1 MTPASPA
8 VSREDAPRFFEA
20 RIALLFC
27 APLIVNGVAMP
38 FLPVWL
44 HGLSLSDNEIG
55 ILLGLPMFI
64 RVLTAPVAGIIADRI
79 RERAHVLI
87 VSAVLALAMAL
98 SLFHTHS
105 FLAILIVYG
114 LHQAVFS
121 PYLPIT
127 EAITLTGVR
136 RWRYDY
142 GRMRFWG
149 SLAFI
154 GATMV
159 GGVLIGRHG
168 GDVVLPM
175 MAVGCFL
182 MIVTALLAP
191 RVGRPRQPT
200 PLAGLASPPARALRQ
215 FDLQLLMLGV
225 ALVNGSHA
233 MLFAF
238 SAIYWQEIGFSG
250 TAIAVL
256 WSAGVF
262 AEVLVFIFARALLL
276 RFSLWTMIFTGCF
289 LAVLRWILFPHD
301 LGFPGYFV
309 LQCFHAFTFATMHVG
324 MQNMLVRR
332 VAEQQEASA
341 QGLYFFYNGSFTA
354 LLTLVSGSLFALYH
368 VQAFYMMSV
377 VAAVGCGLAL
387 CGWRLRPGRNTV
399 PLPT

>member
-1 MTPASPA
+1 MSAASPT
-8 VSREDAPRFFEA
+8 VSRADAPRFFEA
-20 RIALLFC
+20 RIALLFS

-44 HGLSLSDNEIG
+44 HGLSLTDNEIG
-55 ILLGLPMFI
+55 VLLGLPMFI
-64 RVLTAPVAGIIADRI
+64 RVLTAPVAGVIADRI
-79 RERAHVLI
+79 RERANVLV
-87 VSAVLALAMAL
+87 VSAAMTLVMAL
-98 SLFHTHS
+98 SLFTTNG
-105 FLAILIVYG
+105 FLAILIAYG
-114 LHQAVFS
+114 LHQAFFS

-136 RWRYDY
+136 RWRFDY

-154 GATMV
+154 GATMI
-159 GGVLIGRHG
+159 GGMLIGRHG
-168 GDVVLPM
+168 GGVVLPM
-175 MAVGCFL
+175 MAIGSFL
-182 MIVTALLAP
+182 MIVTAILAP

-200 PLAGLASPPARALRQ
+200 PLSGLASPPAKALRQ

-238 SAIYWQEIGFSG
+238 SAIYWQQIGFSG
-250 TAIAVL
+250 TAIAML

-262 AEVLVFIFARALLL
+262 AEVLVFIFARALLR

-289 LAVLRWILFPHD
+289 LAVLRWIIFPHD

-324 MQNMLVRR
+324 MQNMMVRR
-332 VAEQQEASA
+332 VAEAQEASA

-354 LLTLVSGSLFALYH
+354 LLTLLSGSLFALYH
-368 VQAFYMMSV
+368 VQAFYVMAV
-377 VAAVGCGLAL
+377 VASVGCGLAL
-387 CGWRLRPGRNTV
+387 TGWRLRPGGNTLPV
-399 PLPT
+399 PT

>member
-1 MTPASPA
+1 MTSASPTL
-8 VSREDAPRFFEA
+8 SREDAPRFFEA
-20 RIALLFC
+20 RVALLFS
-27 APLIVNGVAMP
+27 APLVVNGVAMP

-44 HGLSLSDNEIG
+44 HGLSLSDNEVG
-55 ILLGLPMFI
+55 VLLGLPMFI
-64 RVLTAPVAGIIADRI
+64 RVLTAPVAGVIADRI
-79 RERAHVLI
+79 RERANVLV
-87 VSAVLALAMAL
+87 VSAVLALTMAL

-105 FLAILIVYG
+105 FLAILVVYG

-136 RWRYDY
+136 RWRFDY

-159 GGVLIGRHG
+159 GGMLIGRHG
-168 GDVVLPM
+168 GSVVLPM
-175 MAVGCFL
+175 MATGCFL
-182 MIVTALLAP
+182 MIVTAIMAP

-200 PLAGLASPPARALRQ
+200 PIAGLASPPRKALRQ

-238 SAIYWQEIGFSG
+238 SAIYWQQIGFSG

-262 AEVLVFIFARALLL
+262 AEVLIFIFARALLK

-289 LAVLRWILFPHD
+289 LAIIRWTIFPHIH
-301 LGFPGYFV
+301 GFGGYFV

-324 MQNMLVRR
+324 MQNMMMRR
-332 VAEQQEASA
+332 VAEAQEASA
-341 QGLYFFYNGSFTA
+341 QGLYFFYNGTFTA

-368 VQAFYMMSV
+368 VEAFYMMAL
-377 VAAVGCGLAL
+377 VACVGTGLAV
-387 CGWRLRPGRNTV
+387 CGWRLRPGRNTLAV
-399 PLPT
+399 TT